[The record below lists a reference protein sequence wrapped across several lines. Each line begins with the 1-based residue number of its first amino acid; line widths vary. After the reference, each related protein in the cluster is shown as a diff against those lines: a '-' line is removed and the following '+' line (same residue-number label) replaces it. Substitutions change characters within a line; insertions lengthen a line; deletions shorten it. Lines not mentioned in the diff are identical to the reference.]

1 MRIRRGGPWL
11 SIPLTIALVTAAG
24 CTSDNEPQHNAGSI
38 HDAAKQLGPKASDL
52 KQLDGVPMN
61 ALPDGLKPLDGDDGK
76 TESEPAVAGLK
87 PMSKEPTPAGLPAG
101 LKAFP
106 AEPSDAAAKTTK
118 AEPAADAEAA
128 EPAADE
134 PAPEHAEP
142 QEAPPEEAP
151 AEPTAE

>member
-1 MRIRRGGPWL
+1 MRIRRGGLWL
-11 SIPLTIALVTAAG
+11 SIPLTIALATAAG

-38 HDAAKQLGPKASDL
+38 HDAAQQLGPKASDL
-52 KQLDGVPMN
+52 KQLDGMPMN

-76 TESEPAVAGLK
+76 TEPEPAVAGLK
-87 PMSKEPTPAGLPAG
+87 PMSKESAPAGLPAG

-106 AEPSDAAAKTTK
+106 AEPTEAAK

-128 EPAADE
+128 EAAADE
-134 PAPEHAEP
+134 AAAEDAEP
-142 QEAPPEEAP
+142 DEAPPEEAP